1 MPLLIIRGRILDLTT
16 ELIRPL
22 VSVVLIPKH
31 HWETSEVLSIQGVD
45 TVSLFFSQVA
55 LCFVIGAQTTSA
67 TSPFTPLMGRL

>member
-31 HWETSEVLSIQGVD
+31 NWETSEVLSIKGMD
-45 TVSLFFSQVA
+45 TVISFSQVA
-55 LCFVIGAQTTSA
+55 LCFVMGTQTTSD